1 MRKMQLTALAALCLL
16 LGRTFG
22 NDEKNDLDKL
32 QGRWVMVESTN
43 DGKKTTKN
51 QLKIERI
58 VDGNNYT
65 VTIYREEGELVLD
78 GTIKLDPSKK
88 PKCIDATRTEGPDK
102 GKPMLGIYE
111 LTDDQ
116 QKVCFAVPGKE
127 RPTEF
132 SSKPGSGH
140 VLTVW
145 QRIKK

>member
-1 MRKMQLTALAALCLL
+1 MRKLQLTALAAVCFLV
-16 LGRTFG
+16 GRSFG

-32 QGRWVMVESTN
+32 QGHWVMIESTS

-88 PKCIDATRTEGPDK
+88 PKSIDATRTEGPDK
-102 GKPMLGIYE
+102 GKAMLGIYE
-111 LTDDQ
+111 LADDRQ
-116 QKVCFAVPGKE
+116 RVCFASPGKE

-145 QRIKK
+145 QRVKK